1 MYSNYSILSVLRME
15 GRKIQRVGR
24 ATLAVSLPRAWVKE
38 TGIKQGDL
46 VFCAPQKDGS
56 LNVICLLYTSPSPR
70 DRTRSRMPSSA

>member
-1 MYSNYSILSVLRME
+1 MYSNYSILSVPRME

-24 ATLAVSLPRAWVKE
+24 ATLTVSLPRAWVKE

-56 LNVICLLYTSPSPR
+56 LNIMLAPLQSVKPR
-70 DRTRSRMPSSA
+70 LKSTL